1 MGAQL
6 VLLLPALV
14 LAQAQPTFYAAWD
27 DGRDAERHGRFE
39 AALAAYQ
46 RAAEL
51 RPRSGAQVLI
61 YGNNLLPGYYP
72 YTRITRCALELS
84 RLDTADRALA
94 QAEREGEPR
103 EERLVLAARLVS
115 ARPREAAPAVPV
127 PPAAVPQ
134 AAPPQAQAA
143 SPEGPAPLPVAIH
156 VPGVA
161 PAQATPLPPQAPPQI
176 RPAPPAPPPAQAPPV
191 PAATQSTP
199 PVPPRGKKPGPGA
212 YLWVL
217 PLLALGGVGQWW
229 LGRRRKP
236 ALDQALGQPE
246 RVGPYRIER
255 LLGRGGF
262 ASTYL
267 AHKDGAKGAVALKL
281 LHPFRQDD
289 PEFLARFRQ
298 EAHLGSLLDHPN
310 IVRLLDQGPHGDT
323 PWLVME
329 YVEGQRLDA
338 FLKEQGRLPLAMVVD
353 LARQVAS
360 AMAHAHARGVIH
372 RDLKPGNLLIQEGHL
387 KIMDFGIA
395 RIMDAATLTTTYAF
409 LGTPTY
415 AAPELQLKTQVGPA
429 ADRYSF
435 GIMLF
440 ELVAGHPPFHGE
452 TPFEILDQHRSAELP
467 DLKALRPETPQA
479 LVDLVAGLTRKAPG
493 DRPNDQATI
502 DTLEGVVEVLGR
514 V

>member
-1 MGAQL
+1 MGAHVL
-6 VLLLPALV
+6 LLLPALV
-14 LAQAQPTFYAAWD
+14 LTQAQPTFYAAWE
-27 DGRDAERHGRFE
+27 DGRDAEHRQRFE

-51 RPRSGAQVLI
+51 RPRSAAQVLI
-61 YGNNLLPGYYP
+61 YGNNLLAGYYP
-72 YTRITRCALELS
+72 YTRIARCALELS
-84 RLDTADRALA
+84 RWESAEKALA

-103 EERLVLAARLVS
+103 EERLALALRLV
-115 ARPREAAPAVPV
+115 AAHPREAAPVAQAPAVAPAPVPFPALVPAQVPAPPPLTAPPAAPFRPADAQAQIIRLPPPAPAPV
-127 PPAAVPQ
+127 PPP
-134 AAPPQAQAA
+134 
-143 SPEGPAPLPVAIH
+143 SPT
-156 VPGVA
+156 A
-161 PAQATPLPPQAPPQI
+161 PAQALTAPLPAQPT
-176 RPAPPAPPPAQAPPV
+176 PPP
-191 PAATQSTP
+191 
-199 PVPPRGKKPGPGA
+199 PPRDNLLGRSH
-212 YLWVL
+212 LWGL
-217 PLLALGGVGQWW
+217 PLLALVAATHWW

-236 ALDQALGQPE
+236 ALDPALHQPE

-267 AHKDGAKGAVALKL
+267 ARRDGGKGHVALKL

-310 IVRLLDQGPHGDT
+310 IVRLLDQGPQGDT

-338 FLKEQGRLPLAMVVD
+338 YLREQGRLTLAMGVQ

-360 AMAHAHARGVIH
+360 AMSHAHAQGVIH
-372 RDLKPGNLLIQEGHL
+372 RDLKPGNILIVEGHA
-387 KIMDFGIA
+387 KVMDFGIA

-409 LGTPTY
+409 LGTPSY

-429 ADRYSF
+429 ADRYAF

-440 ELVAGHPPFHGE
+440 EFIAGRPPFHGE

-467 DLKALRPETPQA
+467 DLLALRPETPQA
-479 LVDLVAGLTRKAPG
+479 LVDLVIRLTRKDPG
-493 DRPNDQATI
+493 QRPEDEEILVVLDKQA
-502 DTLEGVVEVLGR
+502 EALG
-514 V
+514 